1 MNKSLLCKLTLV
13 LSVAAL
19 FGCGGDKTK
28 PPKVVSSSS
37 IAASSKQT
45 ASSAPASSAP
55 ASSVTASSSP
65 ASSTPSTSTNYRL
78 KIDITKAGVEIWQ
91 PQVFQ
96 PIPTGVVANKDYI
109 LSYRIKASDTK
120 KIQVKIDLGA
130 DSTPQ
135 YKGYPLDK
143 LSEINVTT
151 EWQTLSFTFTPTET
165 DSGAQFQMNVGAQGA
180 FQIWIDDISFKLADG
195 SGEQITDGAMT
206 DVTNWSY
213 TINSGV
219 GTATVNVVDEND
231 LIIVPPKPVLID
243 FPVTKRSPLYN
254 PTGDKTL
261 LIMGQDLVALGDTTD
276 GATVYADGF
285 MDDND
290 LDDYPVG
297 LTTYL
302 EVQGTQGLT
311 ETFLNS
317 GEIKNAELTANHRDF
332 AGTKPLISIGY
343 FIPVGGHARI
353 LSGAND
359 VPLKAL
365 ADWIK
370 AKNAPTFLR
379 IGYEFNASWT
389 GHPSNKLGYMNSFR
403 YIVSKL
409 EAWGVTNCSFVWQS
423 DGQGSAAELE
433 SFYPGDDY
441 VDWLGYSHFTVFGS
455 GIFEVATAH
464 NKPIMIAEATP
475 IDYNLAAA
483 ADANGQS
490 AWNGWFAPL
499 FAHIDSHPSIRA
511 LAYINDN
518 WPAKPMWATNDYFK
532 KTDSRIQKS
541 PIVKANFIAEMNDGS
556 WFTKADVM
564 NAIGFTVPAAP

>member
-1 MNKSLLCKLTLV
+1 MNKHLIYKVAISLCI
-13 LSVAAL
+13 AAL
-19 FGCGGDKTK
+19 VGCGGDKTK

-37 IAASSKQT
+37 IAASSKQA
-45 ASSAPASSAP
+45 ASSLP
-55 ASSVTASSSP
+55 ASSSP
-65 ASSTPSTSTNYRL
+65 ISSTPSSTSTNYRL
-78 KIDITKAGVEIWQ
+78 KIDITKAGTNIWE

-109 LSYRIKASDTK
+109 LSYKIKASDAK
-120 KIQVKIDLGA
+120 KIQIKIDLGA

-135 YKGYPLDK
+135 YKGYPLGA
-143 LSEINVTT
+143 LNEINVTT

-180 FQIWIDDISFKLADG
+180 FQLWIDDISFKLADG
-195 SGEQITDGAMT
+195 SGEQITNGSI
-206 DVTNWSY
+206 TNVNDWSY
-213 TINSGV
+213 TINSGE
-219 GTATVNVVDEND
+219 GIATINVVDENGTI
-231 LIIVPPKPVLID
+231 LEPPKPVLID
-243 FPVTKRSPLYN
+243 FPVTKRSPLYM
-254 PTGDKTL
+254 PTGNKTM
-261 LIMGQDLVALGDTTD
+261 LIMGQDLVATGDTTD
-276 GATVYADGF
+276 GTTVYADGF

-290 LDDYPVG
+290 LDDYAVG

-302 EVQGTQGLT
+302 QVQDTQGLT
-311 ETFLNS
+311 ETFFNN
-317 GEIKNAELTANHRDF
+317 GEIKNAELTANHKDF
-332 AGTKPLISIGY
+332 AGTKPLIAIGF
-343 FIPVGGHARI
+343 FIPAGGHAQV

-359 VPLKAL
+359 VPLKAM

-379 IGYEFNASWT
+379 IGYEFNAGWT
-389 GHPSNKLGYMNSFR
+389 GHPANKVGYMNSFR

-433 SFYPGDDY
+433 AYYPGDDY
-441 VDWLGYSHFTVFGS
+441 VDWMGYSHFTTQGN
-455 GIFEVATAH
+455 GIFELATTH

-483 ADANGQS
+483 ADANGES

-532 KTDSRIQKS
+532 NTDSRIQKS

-556 WFTKADVM
+556 WFTRAEIM
-564 NAIGFTVPAAP
+564 NAIGFTAPAAP